1 MSYLMTDL
9 TVTPGNTLYYI
20 WLGFFFLKKATLHFT
35 NSSDCL
41 NIIFI
46 LFCLNI
52 VRNIDKQNS
61 QWTVPEWNQP
71 NMPALGPGETLSKR
85 AGKKI
90 KQRWRLVIAKLSFSS
105 TFYRDNEIILI
116 NRHVYSYINGFF
128 FIFRT
133 NIDRPLPAIP
143 NSSSTSTS
151 VHFRVGR
158 IC

>member
-9 TVTPGNTLYYI
+9 TVTPGNTVYYI
-20 WLGFFFLKKATLHFT
+20 WLGVFLKKATLHFT

-52 VRNIDKQNS
+52 VRNIDKRNS

-116 NRHVYSYINGFF
+116 NRYVYSYINGFF
-128 FIFRT
+128 LYLEQI
-133 NIDRPLPAIP
+133 
-143 NSSSTSTS
+143 
-151 VHFRVGR
+151 
-158 IC
+158 

>member
-9 TVTPGNTLYYI
+9 TVTPGNTVYYI

-52 VRNIDKQNS
+52 VRNIDKRNS

-105 TFYRDNEIILI
+105 TFYRDNEISLIDHKINQWYKYKYRYWYYDQILTFQL
-116 NRHVYSYINGFF
+116 VVLKK
-128 FIFRT
+128 
-133 NIDRPLPAIP
+133 D
-143 NSSSTSTS
+143 NS
-151 VHFRVGR
+151 G
-158 IC
+158 

>member
-9 TVTPGNTLYYI
+9 TVTPGNTVYYI
-20 WLGFFFLKKATLHFT
+20 WLGFFLKKATLHFT

-52 VRNIDKQNS
+52 VRNIDKRNS

-116 NRHVYSYINGFF
+116 NRYVYSYINGFF
-128 FIFRT
+128 LYLEQI
-133 NIDRPLPAIP
+133 
-143 NSSSTSTS
+143 
-151 VHFRVGR
+151 
-158 IC
+158 

>member
-9 TVTPGNTLYYI
+9 TVTPGNTVYYI
-20 WLGFFFLKKATLHFT
+20 WLGFFFKKATLHFI

-52 VRNIDKQNS
+52 VRNIDKRNS

-151 VHFRVGR
+151 VHFRVGQ

>member
-9 TVTPGNTLYYI
+9 TVTPGNTVYYI
-20 WLGFFFLKKATLHFT
+20 WLGFFLKKATLHFT

-52 VRNIDKQNS
+52 VRNIDKRNS

-128 FIFRT
+128 LYLEQI
-133 NIDRPLPAIP
+133 
-143 NSSSTSTS
+143 
-151 VHFRVGR
+151 
-158 IC
+158 